1 MQELTT
7 LLDELKT
14 QSFFKK
20 DEICVIGCSTSEV
33 IGEKIGSVGS
43 MEVAETI
50 FNELERIKR
59 ETGVSLLWTY

>member
-20 DEICVIGCSTSEV
+20 MRFVIGCSTSEV
-33 IGEKIGSVGS
+33 IGEKLGQLVQW
-43 MEVAETI
+43 
-50 FNELERIKR
+50 K
-59 ETGVSLLWTY
+59 LLKLFLMN

>member
-20 DEICVIGCSTSEV
+20 DEVCVIGCSTSEV
-33 IGEKIGSVGS
+33 IGKKLGQLVQW
-43 MEVAETI
+43 
-50 FNELERIKR
+50 K
-59 ETGVSLLWTY
+59 LLKLFLMNWNV

>member
-33 IGEKIGSVGS
+33 IGENWVSWFNGSC
-43 MEVAETI
+43 
-50 FNELERIKR
+50 
-59 ETGVSLLWTY
+59 